1 MISVKLILI
10 SSFIK
15 HRNYTHN
22 VVKIGISFQALFM
35 LIIKLGTNTK
45 LPHNTIKNLN
55 TGSKHNV
62 HRTLQISTYT
72 IEKSIFRH
80 ASCAHHQ
87 TETNTCNKTTK
98 NSENQCSN
106 IITNFGYVVLHQAT
120 QHSKN
125 HQKSKAHS
133 KSQNQS
139 QKSCSLLNTKIKYK
153 ILTQSHNPIR
163 ESTSQSRN
171 YKTFQSQFS
180 ENKFHH
186 QTLQIKLEII

>member
-1 MISVKLILI
+1 
-10 SSFIK
+10 
-15 HRNYTHN
+15 
-22 VVKIGISFQALFM
+22 M

-55 TGSKHNV
+55 TGSEHNV

-72 IEKSIFRH
+72 TEKSIFKH
-80 ASCAHHQ
+80 ASCGHHQ
-87 TETNTCNKTTK
+87 TETNTCNETTE

-106 IITNFGYVVLHQAT
+106 IITNSEYVVHHQAT
-120 QHSKN
+120 QHNKN

-133 KSQNQS
+133 KTQNQS

-171 YKTFQSQFS
+171 YKTFQSRFS
-180 ENKFHH
+180 ENNFHH
-186 QTLQIKLEII
+186 QMLRTKPELIRDYHKCPKSQMIIKSQG